1 VLVAAQIAMAVVLTV
16 AATLLAQSLR
26 NLINTSNGFDAERLI
41 STDLYLRGS
50 FKGDSNQLFRE
61 LIEGARAVAG
71 VRSAAVAM
79 RLPTQTA
86 GIRALVTVVGS
97 SEAAVPAVLRPISAA
112 YFETASISL
121 RSGRQFAATDTRSAP
136 RVAIINAAA
145 VKEIFDDRPPI
156 GERVT
161 TSLTNGPLEIVGV
174 VDDVTPAGGADRA
187 AVYVPIDQSSIGGG
201 YLLVRS
207 DGDPESV
214 LPALRARLEQAAPTL
229 ALDRLDLVRHSLEA
243 SRSAARFNST
253 LAGTLQCSRYC
264 WPRLASTVSL
274 LLKWPPVGVNWRSG

>member
-1 VLVAAQIAMAVVLTV
+1 
-16 AATLLAQSLR
+16 
-26 NLINTSNGFDAERLI
+26 
-41 STDLYLRGS
+41 
-50 FKGDSNQLFRE
+50 
-61 LIEGARAVAG
+61 
-71 VRSAAVAM
+71 
-79 RLPTQTA
+79 
-86 GIRALVTVVGS
+86 
-97 SEAAVPAVLRPISAA
+97 
-112 YFETASISL
+112 
-121 RSGRQFAATDTRSAP
+121 
-136 RVAIINAAA
+136 VAIINAAA

-243 SRSAARFNST
+243 SRSAERFNST
-253 LAGTLQCSRYC
+253 LAGTFAMLALLLAAIGVYGLTASEVSSR
-264 WPRLASTVSL
+264 WRELAVRLALGSSPRLALWTVLKPCATVLLVGATAGVTGATVIGPQIATMLYQVEPNDRVLLTVAPMLLAIVGLLAAVMAARRVLHADPASTL
-274 LLKWPPVGVNWRSG
+274 RHE